1 MKNKSLVKRILGI
14 SALALVLSW
23 GAVSA
28 APIVID
34 IEPEQCQ
41 TKCLYIMGYQFVC
54 YTMCF

>member
-1 MKNKSLVKRILGI
+1 MKNKSIVKRIMGI
-14 SALALVLSW
+14 VVVALLSSW
-23 GAVSA
+23 VVVSA